1 MATFMPYKILST
13 QLDTLPISEGQFI
26 ITTDTQLCYLDIS
39 ATERVLVNEDSIE
52 KIEEVANDLTNYYT
66 KTELT
71 PITTTRIDELWDAT
85 IAQSVIG

>member
-39 ATERVLVNEDSIE
+39 ATERVLINEDSIE
-52 KIEEVANDLTNYYT
+52 KIEEVANDLTNYYA

>member
-1 MATFMPYKILST
+1 MANFTPYKILST

-26 ITTDTQLCYLDIS
+26 IATDTQLCYLDIS
-39 ATERVLVNEDSIE
+39 ATERVLINEDSIA

-71 PITTTRIDELWDAT
+71 PISTTRVDELWDTTA
-85 IAQSVIG
+85 AQSTIE